1 MGLCVGGGAAP
12 SQGVGAGAPTGNPAG
27 HSLRS
32 AYLRTNVV
40 LEWLL
45 NRARSGQWSSL
56 GPERPFSPHKT
67 TCT

>member
-1 MGLCVGGGAAP
+1 MGLCVGGGAP
-12 SQGVGAGAPTGNPAG
+12 SRGVGTGAPTGNPAG
-27 HSLRS
+27 RSLRS